1 MRGGCLILVY
11 FLTKERKKWGEKGKE
26 KERNRQENNNG
37 LKTEKRGRRRRTSTL
52 MFLLIDSPSINQKRY
67 MKSNGWFVME
77 EIASKTTTQKCKNTQ
92 HGDNKTAHRN
102 TTYLLHFSGKI
113 YVRIEEGYQKNLY
126 LFIFSSP
133 QLGCLLALLTQF
145 DG

>member
-1 MRGGCLILVY
+1 MVY
-11 FLTKERKKWGEKGKE
+11 LLTKEKKKLGEKGKE
-26 KERNRQENNNG
+26 KERERQENNNG
-37 LKTEKRGRRRRTSTL
+37 LKTEKRGNRRRVSSNL

-102 TTYLLHFSGKI
+102 TTNLLRFSG
-113 YVRIEEGYQKNLY
+113 NLC
-126 LFIFSSP
+126 P
-133 QLGCLLALLTQF
+133 
-145 DG
+145 D